1 MLPEQP
7 TPPAPQM
14 ESAEGPIRG
23 YFGKI
28 RRILFAPQE
37 FFASL
42 PPRESLGQVLAFALV
57 THWFGSAIAFLVN
70 MGAGVDRTIL
80 RMVEMLYRDNP
91 GALEQLRQN
100 ADYSRFMT
108 WFQGAGTILLDPFF
122 VLVSLLFSSIV
133 LFVFV
138 RLLISENDEHG
149 APRELSFEN
158 CMRIASYALTAEL
171 FRIIPFVGGMIAW
184 VYGLVLSIVG
194 VSALFRVTGGRA
206 SAVVLLPKLVL
217 GVLFFVLI
225 FGIVFL
231 IVGMFLSA
239 SK

>member
-7 TPPAPQM
+7 TPLPQM

-28 RRILFAPQE
+28 RKILFSPQE

-42 PPRESLGQVLAFALV
+42 PPRESLGQVLAFALI
-57 THWFGSAIAFLVN
+57 THWVGSAIAFLIH
-70 MGAGVDRTIL
+70 MGAGVDKTIM

-91 GALEQLRQN
+91 GALDQLRQN

-108 WFQGAGTILLDPFF
+108 WFQGVGAIVLDPFF
-122 VLVSLLFSSIV
+122 VLLILLFSSVV

-138 RLLISENDEHG
+138 RLLISENDELG

-171 FRIIPFVGGMIAW
+171 FRVIPFVGAMIAW
-184 VYGLVLSIVG
+184 VYGIVLSILG

-206 SAVVLLPKLVL
+206 TAVVLLPKLVL
-217 GVLFFVLI
+217 GLFFFILLL
-225 FGIVFL
+225 GIVFL
-231 IVGMFLSA
+231 VVGLVMGV

>member
-7 TPPAPQM
+7 TPAPQM

-37 FFASL
+37 FFSSL
-42 PPRESLGQVLAFALV
+42 PPRESLGQVLAFALI
-57 THWFGSAIAFLVN
+57 THWVGSAIAFLVN
-70 MGAGVDRTIL
+70 MGAGVDKTVLKLFETLL
-80 RMVEMLYRDNP
+80 RDQP
-91 GALEQLRQN
+91 GAIEQLRQN
-100 ADYSRFMT
+100 ADYGRFMT
-108 WFQGAGTILLDPFF
+108 WFQGAGAILLDPFF
-122 VLVSLLFSSIV
+122 VLLSLLFTSVV
-133 LFVFV
+133 LFIFV
-138 RLLISENDEHG
+138 RLLISENDENG

-171 FRIIPFVGGMIAW
+171 FRVVPFVGGMIAW
-184 VYGLVLSIVG
+184 IYGLVLSILG

-206 SAVVLLPKLVL
+206 TAVVLLPKLIL
-217 GVLFFVLI
+217 GVLFFVLV